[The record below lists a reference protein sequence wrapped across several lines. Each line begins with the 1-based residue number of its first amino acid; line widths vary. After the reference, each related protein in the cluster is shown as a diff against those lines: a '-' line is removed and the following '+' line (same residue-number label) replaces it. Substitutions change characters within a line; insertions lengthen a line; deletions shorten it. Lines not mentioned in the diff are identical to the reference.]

1 MKMVTAEY
9 KSALKHQGAERP
21 LWQAPPAEILDI
33 HRCAIVMTPD
43 EYLGLLVA
51 WRTASRIGDLN
62 AVLNEHLRLE
72 RQEAS
77 GMYLWTVQFV
87 KTKGDPF
94 MIGQVVPFYL
104 TEEENYMMTRHLASH
119 PPSQKFTPL
128 TTARAQQVLGAVRE
142 GLTAHS
148 VKRGALI
155 MMLRR
160 GVPIQMIQWIAKHR
174 DLHTLL
180 IYLPRR
186 EVSLALGLHELGGKT
201 CTLDFM
207 VLNEAG
213 TEPVKRRRKVEYR
226 FSIGEQFV
234 RTERPYTVSDA
245 RWLLSVIRG
254 FKKTDVPRTKLKA
267 LYPILFQSPEV
278 AMFHG
283 QRLKERL
290 KTSGALEKSP
300 PLQTLIDQLGAF
312 PFRMTSESGKESQ
325 HYTTPFSELI
335 ELYDFIHV
343 DEPQDEDFQQEATD
357 AATQT
362 LPA

>member
-1 MKMVTAEY
+1 MSAQRLGAMRGDYASVFEARITRPTRVLTRITGSVQSLMDSVLTRLYSAREGSTWEGLASTWNQYVEFCGSNPVEDFGAEWKMLLFIETKLENKTLQSLGSALTYMKRLTQIHDQLEIPYMKMVTAEY

-33 HRCAIVMTPD
+33 HRCATLMTPD

-72 RQEAS
+72 RREAS

-180 IYLPRR
+180 IYLPQR
-186 EVSLALGLHELGGKT
+186 EVSLALGLHEAT
-201 CTLDFM
+201 
-207 VLNEAG
+207 A
-213 TEPVKRRRKVEYR
+213 
-226 FSIGEQFV
+226 
-234 RTERPYTVSDA
+234 
-245 RWLLSVIRG
+245 
-254 FKKTDVPRTKLKA
+254 
-267 LYPILFQSPEV
+267 ILCP
-278 AMFHG
+278 
-283 QRLKERL
+283 
-290 KTSGALEKSP
+290 
-300 PLQTLIDQLGAF
+300 
-312 PFRMTSESGKESQ
+312 
-325 HYTTPFSELI
+325 
-335 ELYDFIHV
+335 
-343 DEPQDEDFQQEATD
+343 
-357 AATQT
+357 
-362 LPA
+362 